1 VILAFRRLLYI
12 LNSIWQEDSNQQQR
26 FRRILL
32 FLAWQVRK
40 RVSSK
45 PIEARLFNGL
55 RMQVWPDCG
64 NSPAALYYVLPNSRP
79 LSFLRANLDGGTFC
93 DIGANVGLV
102 SLLVADKV
110 EHAILFEPSPTPAQR
125 AKNNISINDL
135 KFEVFPLALSDA
147 IGTIEFENL
156 SGASPCNRT
165 IDGFTTSAPTIKVE
179 RTTFDNFVIK
189 HNVPTNSIRV
199 VKIDVEGH
207 ENSVLRGMVGF
218 LKNQRPKL
226 VMFEYLQRTSIV
238 QTLDIFKQVDY
249 MVFELSEA
257 GPRIATDKVAPL
269 QDLFACPV
277 ELASQY
283 GLKPRDE

>member
-1 VILAFRRLLYI
+1 MAIRKLLYV
-12 LNSIWQEDSNQQQR
+12 LTTIWKEGSNRQQR
-26 FRRILL
+26 LRRICI
-32 FLAWQVRK
+32 FFVWQFRK

-45 PIEARLFNGL
+45 PIETTLLNGL
-55 RMQVWPDCG
+55 RVQVWPDCG
-64 NSPAALYYVLPNSRP
+64 NSPSALYYALPNSEH
-79 LSFLRANLDGGTFC
+79 LHFLRANLDGGTFL

-147 IGTIEFENL
+147 TGTIEFENL

-165 IDGFTTSAPTIKVE
+165 VDGFTTSAPTIKVE
-179 RTTFDNFVIK
+179 RITFDDFMRK
-189 HNVPTNSIRV
+189 YNVPAGSIRA
-199 VKIDVEGH
+199 VKVDVEGH

-226 VMFEYLQRTSIV
+226 VMFEYLQRTNII
-238 QTLDIFKQVDY
+238 QTLDIFKQVGY

-257 GPRIATDKVAPL
+257 GPRIANDKVTPM
-269 QDLFACPV
+269 QDLFACPI

-283 GLKPRDE
+283 GLKGRDE